1 MRKAARKPRSKPYKV
16 GKGRPPVATRWK
28 PGQSGNPKGRP
39 KGARNV
45 SAVLS
50 DVLRQSVA
58 VTENG
63 KTRRMPVIEA
73 MIRRLVNDALRGNP
87 TAVKLLL
94 SIIDRYGEAPG
105 AGFRI
110 EDLQAEDQAILTRYL
125 GAASRP
131 NATQARDRDEDE
143 SHD

>member
-1 MRKAARKPRSKPYKV
+1 MRKFARKPRSKLYKV
-16 GKGRPPVATRWK
+16 GKGRPPLETRWK

-39 KGARNV
+39 QGARNV

-50 DVLRQSVA
+50 DVLRQRVA

-63 KTRRMPVIEA
+63 KTRRMPVLEA
-73 MIRRLVNDALRGNP
+73 MMRRLANDALRGNP
-87 TAVKLLL
+87 AAIKLLL
-94 SIIDRYGEAPG
+94 SIVERHGETSG
-105 AGFRI
+105 AGLRI

-131 NATQARDRDEDE
+131 NAAQPRDRDDDE
-143 SHD
+143 SQD